1 MKTGSTKLD
10 KDTTKEK
17 YYRLSSLMNRVPK
30 APKKMLTNK
39 IQKHIKKP
47 YTFKLSSC
55 QGVKDF

>member
-1 MKTGSTKLD
+1 MKTESTKLD

-30 APKKMLTNK
+30 DPNKMLTNK
-39 IQKHIKKP
+39 VQKHIKKL